1 MVLLLELKVHWHV
14 VTNSTH
20 IDNDMLNLDQLYA
33 IIMVSSERDVM
44 LPVGFEMG
52 IATLLST
59 TYIVTSSTYVVVAPT
74 QGVAIECPLTCCYK
88 QYLY

>member
-52 IATLLST
+52 IATLLLL
-59 TYIVTSSTYVVVAPT
+59 
-74 QGVAIECPLTCCYK
+74 PLMLLLLQLK
-88 QYLY
+88 VLQLNVH